1 MEDSQI
7 HEFAREKH
15 LHKKLRSDSEINILS
30 APNYSNE
37 MELYLNIEFLFK
49 KKHNELVAFVMR
61 LQKVLTPLCFEHA
74 ARSEQ

>member
-49 KKHNELVAFVMR
+49 KNTMNW
-61 LQKVLTPLCFEHA
+61 
-74 ARSEQ
+74 